1 MGRGAVSSFRAG
13 ARPPLRQR
21 LYFAYHRLSGR
32 QLDRIYRRV
41 HREDQLRW
49 PPGIAERRLAQV
61 LSHASRKVPYYR
73 ELLRDRS
80 GEIEADPV
88 AVLRDLP
95 ILTRDM
101 LKARSEELY
110 SEDIASRNAVE
121 ETSGGSTGE
130 PVRIM
135 QDNLFRDT
143 ELAVG
148 MLQGTWTGW
157 RFGQPDV
164 WIWGSE
170 RDLIEGQAGLRE
182 RLGSRLTGRRYVNA
196 FKLTPADM
204 RNLLA
209 DLNRERPP
217 LIVSYAHTL
226 DDLARFAEEEGI
238 AIAPQRAIVST
249 ASTLHPLV
257 RERVEGVFGCGVFD
271 QYGSREVGDIA
282 CQCAE
287 LGPLHVLPW
296 TNFTEVVDEA
306 GQQVEPGGEGRVIVT
321 SLCNLAMPL
330 VRYEVGDR
338 ARLVSAEEA
347 PCRCGRPGLRLAEV
361 LGRIGDTFK
370 GVDGSRVASGY
381 FIHMLFYRDFIKQ
394 FQVVQTPEGT
404 VVYRLMTTREPE
416 PAELEEIAALTKVA
430 VGEACPVEFRFE
442 SEIPVTP
449 SGKRRYTICE
459 C

>member
-1 MGRGAVSSFRAG
+1 MGSGVVSSSR
-13 ARPPLRQR
+13 RSTPLAIRQR

-32 QLDRIYRRV
+32 RLGEIYRRV
-41 HREDQLRW
+41 HREDALRW
-49 PPGIAERRLAQV
+49 PPGIAEGRLTRV
-61 LSHASRKVPYYR
+61 LLHAGREVPYYR
-73 ELLRDRS
+73 ELLRGWSR
-80 GEIEADPV
+80 EIEADPV
-88 AVLRDLP
+88 GVLRELP
-95 ILTRDM
+95 ILARDVVGDRFED
-101 LKARSEELY
+101 LC
-110 SEDIASRNAVE
+110 SEDIDSREAVAQ
-121 ETSGGSTGE
+121 TSGGSTGE

-135 QDNLFRDT
+135 QDDLFRDT

-148 MLQGTWTGW
+148 ILQGTWTGW

-164 WIWGSE
+164 WVWGSE

-196 FKLTPADM
+196 FKLTEADM
-204 RNLLA
+204 RKLLA
-209 DLNRERPP
+209 DLDRERPP

-226 DDLARFAEEEGI
+226 DDLARFAEEEEI
-238 AIAPQRAIVST
+238 SIAPQRAIIST

-257 RERVEGVFGCGVFD
+257 RERVERVFGCGVFD

-306 GQQVEPGGEGRVIVT
+306 GQQVEPGGEDRVIVT

-330 VRYEVGDR
+330 IRYEVGDR
-338 ARLVSAEEA
+338 ARLAAAEEP
-347 PCRCGRPGLRLAEV
+347 PCRCGRPGPRLAEV

-370 GVDGSRVASGY
+370 GIDGSRVASGY
-381 FIHMLFYRDFIKQ
+381 FIHMLFYRDFVRQ
-394 FQVVQTPEGT
+394 FQVIQTRDGT
-404 VVYRLMTTREPE
+404 VVYRIAASREPE
-416 PAELEEIAALTKVA
+416 AAELEEIAALTKVA

-442 SEIPVTP
+442 REIPVTA
-449 SGKRRYTICE
+449 SGKRRYTISE

>member
-1 MGRGAVSSFRAG
+1 M
-13 ARPPLRQR
+13 RQT
-21 LYFAYHRLSGR
+21 LYFAYHRLAGR
-32 QLDRIYRRV
+32 RLGRIYRRA
-41 HREDQLRW
+41 HREDELRW

-61 LSHASRKVPYYR
+61 LAHASRRVPYYR
-73 ELLRDRS
+73 ELLGGRS
-80 GEIEADPV
+80 GEIETDPV
-88 AVLRDLP
+88 SVLRELP
-95 ILTRDM
+95 ILSRDV
-101 LKARSEELY
+101 LKERFEELC
-110 SEDIASRNAVE
+110 SEDIASRSAVE
-121 ETSGGSTGE
+121 QTSGGSTGE

-135 QDNLFRDT
+135 QDDLFRDT

-209 DLNRERPP
+209 DLDRERPP

-238 AIAPQRAIVST
+238 SIAAQRAIVST

-257 RERVEGVFGCGVFD
+257 RERVEKVFGCGVFD

-306 GQQVEPGGEGRVIVT
+306 GQPVEPGGEGRVVVT

-338 ARLVSAEEA
+338 ARLVSAEEP
-347 PCRCGRPGLRLAEV
+347 PCRCGRRGPRLAEV

-381 FIHMLFYRDFIKQ
+381 FIHMLFYRDFVKQ
-394 FQVVQTPEGT
+394 FQVVQTPDGT
-404 VVYRLMTTREPE
+404 VVYRLVTSREPE
-416 PAELEEIAALTKVA
+416 PAELEEIAALTRVA
-430 VGEACPVEFRFE
+430 VGETCPVEFRFE
-442 SEIPVTP
+442 PEIPVTA